1 MLVPQDIGIFEIL
14 RTSHQLIIP
23 RFQRPYTWKAYYK
36 NPPVKKLW
44 NDMIESYE
52 SGINHFTGSIVLVDT
67 GTGTGTLPCRYVV
80 DGQQRL
86 LTSSIFL
93 CALWNFVPEDIQNV
107 IEEQLNAK
115 QESVYHERLRI
126 IPSQD
131 DIEPYKFLVSR
142 HKPNDDADA
151 LVNKTFNFFYDE
163 LKKLYDDSEYGPN
176 YIVNLYDKLISKIH
190 VIQIVIN
197 DGEDPSSIFENLN
210 GTGEQ
215 LKRIDLIRN
224 YILMKLTTD
233 PNNDYQKMFYE
244 SHWRPFENIFKEDNI
259 ENFLKYYYMMDGGR
273 VSTSSLYD
281 VARIDI
287 DRMAESCKKNG
298 IINQELLFERFKS
311 YVEEMESSSRD
322 YLIIIHRDPTN
333 EKYRYKSQ
341 VSSNATEI
349 NQSLENLNSINA
361 STFTPYLL
369 SAFRNYRSGIIE
381 ERELVQIVKTIDSY
395 FTRRSLYGGLK
406 NNAVDKLF
414 IDLCENKI
422 FRHQDLYDRLSS
434 ETSRSK
440 FWPTDDDL
448 REVFMN
454 NPYYDGAVGNNI
466 IKFVLHRLDEKIN
479 KKPLQLTKEDTIEH
493 VFPQDPDT
501 SDWNGCKDYDFL
513 KAHGNYLGNLTLSDH
528 NQEHG
533 RKVYEVKRQQ
543 YLQKENH
550 PLTRALADEYPTW
563 DRESF
568 ESRTQKLSKMIL
580 ELWPRL

>member
-1 MLVPQDIGIFEIL
+1 MLVPQDIGLFEIL
-14 RTSHQLIIP
+14 RTPHQLIVP
-23 RFQRPYTWKAYYK
+23 RFQRPYTWRATHI

-44 NDMIESYE
+44 NDMMESYE

-86 LTSSIFL
+86 LTSSILL
-93 CALWNFVPEDIQNV
+93 CALYNFVSKDLQNV
-107 IEEQLNAK
+107 IDEQLFAK

-131 DIEPYKFLVSR
+131 DLVAYKFLASR

-151 LVNKTFNFFYDE
+151 LVNKTFNFFYEE
-163 LKKLYDDSEYGPN
+163 LEKLNEDPEYGPK
-176 YIVNLYDKLISKIH
+176 YIADLYDKIMTRIH
-190 VIQIVIN
+190 VIQIFIN

-224 YILMKLTTD
+224 CILMKLTSD
-233 PNNDYQKMFYE
+233 PDNDYQKIFYE
-244 SHWRPFENIFKEDNI
+244 SYWKPFEDIFKEDNI
-259 ENFLKYYYMMDGGR
+259 ENFLKYYYMMGGGR
-273 VSTSSLYD
+273 VSTSNLYD
-281 VARIDI
+281 VVRKDI
-287 DRMAESCKKNG
+287 DNMVESCKTHGTIDQKA
-298 IINQELLFERFKS
+298 LLERLES

-322 YLIIIHRDPTN
+322 YLIITHRDPTKD
-333 EKYRYKSQ
+333 KYRYKSES
-341 VSSNATEI
+341 SSNAIEI
-349 NQSLENLNSINA
+349 NQSLENLNSIGA

-369 SAFRNYRSGIIE
+369 NAFKHYRARTIDE
-381 ERELVQIVKTIDSY
+381 HELVKIVKTIDSY

-414 IDLCENKI
+414 IDICDSQS
-422 FRHQDLYDRLSS
+422 FHHQELFERLSS

-440 FWPTDDDL
+440 FWPTDEELKD
-448 REVFMN
+448 VFEN
-454 NPYYDGAVGNNI
+454 NPYYDGAVGNKI
-466 IKFVLHRLDEKIN
+466 IRFVLHRLDEKIN
-479 KKPLQLTKEDTIEH
+479 KKPLQLTDEDTIEH
-493 VFPQDPDT
+493 VFPHDPD
-501 SDWNGCKDYDFL
+501 SSEWYGCKDYDYL
-513 KAHGNYLGNLTLSDH
+513 KAHRNFLGNLTLSDH

-533 RKVYEVKRQQ
+533 RKVYEIKRQQ

-550 PLTRALADEYPTW
+550 PLTRSLANEYLTW
-563 DRESF
+563 DKESYD
-568 ESRTQKLSKMIL
+568 SRTQELSKMIL